1 MWLQNAKWC
10 AVKYAWDAH
19 MLGICPPTIPL
30 RRHRKRKKNQTLL
43 AAILAAWFITFLTS
57 TCCFSYGLIRSLL
70 CVSWCNVTSRNTG
83 GSCVKFDLPKINKV
97 RNISRHRLCEVQ
109 QQMASAILASWDC
122 ITQYFCVLRESDV
135 NLTVYHPKFNKQHT
149 SLCTF
154 PQLSSLFLSLTKPPL
169 SLQHISLLLPLSFT
183 PFLGSADCHCYLP
196 NIVWQRRSGIF
207 CWLKIKVAK
216 SPPQNP
222 PLLLAAL
229 KNRGKHQFLT
239 HQWRLHNQLKRH
251 LYRDANLI
259 FVLLELLEDACRDL
273 MLWNKRGSLFLI

>member
-1 MWLQNAKWC
+1 MRCSSRWLQLFWRLETA
-10 AVKYAWDAH
+10 
-19 MLGICPPTIPL
+19 
-30 RRHRKRKKNQTLL
+30 
-43 AAILAAWFITFLTS
+43 
-57 TCCFSYGLIRSLL
+57 
-70 CVSWCNVTSRNTG
+70 SRNTSVFWG
-83 GSCVKFDLPKINKV
+83 RVMS
-97 RNISRHRLCEVQ
+97 ISQ
-109 QQMASAILASWDC
+109 F
-122 ITQYFCVLRESDV
+122 ITL
-135 NLTVYHPKFNKQHT
+135 NLTNKIFP